1 MLLNELMKADYAT
14 SMYANYAPTN
24 IEDTLKFINEHSFWM
39 PRHVWFKG
47 TLYDTYL
54 WFASD
59 RAGWKCCWYSILI
72 CLVGAEFLPGRESS
86 TSCVDLQIQ

>member
-39 PRHVWFKG
+39 PRHVCLKERF
-47 TLYDTYL
+47 TIHTYGL
-54 WFASD
+54 PATEPD
-59 RAGWKCCWYSILI
+59 GNV
-72 CLVGAEFLPGRESS
+72 VGIRF
-86 TSCVDLQIQ
+86 